1 MFPIPAAVRLVDL
14 FMARYLKELLTKQA
28 CKQSGSLGSH
38 GVGTNSPSVKAGA
51 VIEGEDCSGIGF
63 IEEGRTEHR
72 KCYSLYLLKG

>member
-1 MFPIPAAVRLVDL
+1 MFPIPAAVRCF

-51 VIEGEDCSGIGF
+51 VRFFLREKIA
-63 IEEGRTEHR
+63 
-72 KCYSLYLLKG
+72 LA

>member
-1 MFPIPAAVRLVDL
+1 MFPIPVAVRWF

-63 IEEGRTEHR
+63 IEEGRTEHL
-72 KCYSLYLLKG
+72 KCYPLYLLKG